1 MQIGQLLDKIPLWA
15 TFIITVF
22 IIILSLK
29 IGILL
34 GDRKRKKSEGEKEGP
49 VGSVVGAMLGLLAFI
64 MAFTFGMTAERFQA
78 RRALLLDEVNA
89 ISTAYL
95 RTDMLPELQRNEVKK
110 LFREYVDIRANIAA
124 KPDQLAQA
132 IERSEKIQD
141 IIWSHAMSFARE
153 RMDSDM
159 PPLLL
164 QSLNEVFDLHT
175 SRVTVGLQYRTP
187 WVIWLVLYFLSIFTM
202 IAVGY
207 QFGIAGGSIS
217 MQVNVL
223 LALCFSLVILLI

>member
-110 LFREYVDIRANIAA
+110 LFLSRTTEQFIT
-124 KPDQLAQA
+124 K
-132 IERSEKIQD
+132 
-141 IIWSHAMSFARE
+141 HG
-153 RMDSDM
+153 
-159 PPLLL
+159 
-164 QSLNEVFDLHT
+164 SL
-175 SRVTVGLQYRTP
+175 
-187 WVIWLVLYFLSIFTM
+187 M
-202 IAVGY
+202 
-207 QFGIAGGSIS
+207 
-217 MQVNVL
+217 
-223 LALCFSLVILLI
+223 